1 MQKMAF
7 FEVFCLRRAKKILTW
22 LKNGLID
29 NFTSLGIYPENFSPR
44 EAKLAELLTF
54 KVDVKRPKMAKNRCF
69 FGNFGDPKAT
79 LRSYYSKLSQ
89 TIFLKM
95 VLIDSK

>member
-1 MQKMAF
+1 VQKMAF
-7 FEVFCLRRAKKILTW
+7 FEVFCLRRAEKILTW

-69 FGNFGDPKAT
+69 LVILA
-79 LRSYYSKLSQ
+79 
-89 TIFLKM
+89 ILKR
-95 VLIDSK
+95 L

>member
-7 FEVFCLRRAKKILTW
+7 FEVFCLQGAEKILTW
-22 LKNGLID
+22 LKNGLFD

-69 FGNFGDPKAT
+69 LVILA
-79 LRSYYSKLSQ
+79 
-89 TIFLKM
+89 ILKR
-95 VLIDSK
+95 L